1 MYPADRPL
9 LVVTD
14 AGARLV
20 RRGLV
25 TPGDAVRWR
34 GARVAVFRRGP
45 VVCELPA
52 ARVDAPSRAPYL
64 PRDSQPARA
73 HPVCHPGARRSAP
86 RIALALYNT
95 LARRVEPFQPLAP
108 PRVTRYPCGPTVW
121 NYAHLGNFRTFLFED
136 LLRRYLEAS
145 GYDVFHI
152 MNLTDVDDRTIKA
165 ARAAGTTL
173 RQHTEPFVRAFFE
186 DRDYLRL
193 RPAHAHPRATESVPA
208 MIVLVRR
215 LLDRGVAYQGD
226 DGSLYFAIDRFPSY
240 GRLSGLDRRE
250 IKVGARV
257 ASDEYAK
264 DDPRDF
270 ALWKKAEPID
280 EQVGAAWDAP
290 FGRGRPGWH
299 LECSAM
305 SLDQIGQ
312 CCRVETL
319 DIHAGGVDLIFPHHE
334 DEIAQSEAAT
344 GKPFARYWLHGEFL
358 NVGGTKMS
366 KRFGNFL
373 TARDLREQGVD
384 AAAVRLL
391 FSQTHYRKALDFSD
405 EALVAAGQGVKR
417 LGEFRERLVRAT
429 GPATPDGRLA
439 ALATKFETDFR
450 AALDDDLNAPRA
462 CAALFELVHAGNAAL
477 DAGAGGAG
485 AARAALEA
493 AMAVLDVL
501 PTPKPLEPAFA
512 GWVDERIAA
521 RDKARGAKDFREA
534 DRIRAELKAKGV
546 EIEDTPSGTKWRMV

>member
-1 MYPADRPL
+1 MTLALFNTLTR
-9 LVVTD
+9 
-14 AGARLV
+14 
-20 RRGLV
+20 
-25 TPGDAVRWR
+25 
-34 GARVAVFRRGP
+34 RVA
-45 VVCELPA
+45 
-52 ARVDAPSRAPYL
+52 
-64 PRDSQPARA
+64 
-73 HPVCHPGARRSAP
+73 
-86 RIALALYNT
+86 
-95 LARRVEPFQPLAP
+95 PFQPLVGK
-108 PRVTRYPCGPTVW
+108 RVTLYTCGPTVW
-121 NYAHLGNFRTFLFED
+121 NYAHIGNFRTFLFED
-136 LLRRYLEAS
+136 LLRRYLAYS

-165 ARAAGTTL
+165 AAAAGKRL
-173 RQHTEPFVRAFFE
+173 DEHTAPFVQAFFE
-186 DRDYLRL
+186 DRDYLRIA
-193 RPAHAHPRATESVPA
+193 PAHVYPRATQSVPA
-208 MIVLVRR
+208 MVRLVER
-215 LLDRGVAYQGD
+215 LLERGIAYKGD
-226 DGSLYFAIDRFPSY
+226 DGSIYFAIAKFPTY
-240 GRLSGLDRRE
+240 GRLSRLETRE
-250 IKVGARV
+250 LKVGARV

-305 SLDQIGQ
+305 SLEQIEK
-312 CCRVETL
+312 CCHAETL
-319 DIHAGGVDLIFPHHE
+319 DIPAGGVDLIFPHHE
-334 DEIAQSEAAT
+334 DEIPQSEAAT
-344 GKPFARYWLHGEFL
+344 GKPFARFWLHGEFL
-358 NVGGTKMS
+358 NVRGTKMS

-373 TARDLREQGVD
+373 TARDLRDQGVD

-391 FSQTHYRKALDFSD
+391 FWQTHYRKALDFSD
-405 EALVAAGQGVKR
+405 EALAAAGQGVKR
-417 LGEFRERLVRAT
+417 LGEFRDRLVRAG

-439 ALATKFETDFR
+439 ALAARFESDFR

-462 CAALFELVHAGNAAL
+462 CAALFELVHDGNGAL
-477 DAGAGGAG
+477 DAGAAGGAV
-485 AARAALEA
+485 ARDALDR

-501 PTPKPLEPAFA
+501 PTPRAVEPGFA